1 MNFKKR
7 NRWYGLLLSF
17 VLLFSLGGCGDVQTE
32 NPQPSIET
40 SVTDTTQEAS
50 DAEAITDEL
59 DQSELQDQ
67 DDRFQMQSR
76 SHPQVH
82 PLMPSLPMKA
92 MHL

>member
-50 DAEAITDEL
+50 DAEAITD
-59 DQSELQDQ
+59 
-67 DDRFQMQSR
+67 
-76 SHPQVH
+76 
-82 PLMPSLPMKA
+82 
-92 MHL
+92 